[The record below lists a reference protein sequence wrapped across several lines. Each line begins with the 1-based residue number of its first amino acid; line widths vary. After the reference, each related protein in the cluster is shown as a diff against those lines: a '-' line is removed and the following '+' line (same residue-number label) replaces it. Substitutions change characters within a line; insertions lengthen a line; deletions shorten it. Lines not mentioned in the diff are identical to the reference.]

1 MKKRRDL
8 ILILTILIIS
18 LVAIIVL
25 KVSSKK
31 NNLKAIVYYKNDIV
45 LEIDLAKLDD
55 DITYYKVNGDN
66 GDVVIA
72 CKHNKIAVV
81 EENSTYHLCSK
92 QGYISSTNESIVC
105 LPNKVYIKLVGEKSK
120 VDVEI

>member
-31 NNLKAIVYYKNDIV
+31 NNLKAVVYYKNDIV

-55 DITYYKVNGDN
+55 DITYYTVKGIMVMLSLPASITKLRLLKKIQHIIY
-66 GDVVIA
+66 VVSRAIFLRLMKA
-72 CKHNKIAVV
+72 
-81 EENSTYHLCSK
+81 
-92 QGYISSTNESIVC
+92 
-105 LPNKVYIKLVGEKSK
+105 
-120 VDVEI
+120 